1 MEPVDTDTE
10 EHICRLRRAP
20 NVGNIG
26 MHLDTAE
33 VDNDNQEILES
44 TIDDIDERIYPP
56 TLMYTAPVLVPSSV
70 HTGVS
75 SLGPSSSDFDWEWVD
90 NISSDPFTGMFEEV
104 SELAA
109 LMHQLRRDV
118 KDLNSI
124 VKGRIS

>member
-1 MEPVDTDTE
+1 
-10 EHICRLRRAP
+10 
-20 NVGNIG
+20 
-26 MHLDTAE
+26 
-33 VDNDNQEILES
+33 
-44 TIDDIDERIYPP
+44 
-56 TLMYTAPVLVPSSV
+56 MYTAPVLVPSPV
-70 HTGVS
+70 HTNVS
-75 SLGPSSSDFDWEWVD
+75 SFGPSSSDFDWEWVD